1 MHRYGREIQD
11 KFVDTARAA
20 ADGGSVKARNA
31 GGKEEFVH
39 GEVGGHLSTESAS
52 AEEEQKRAQQG
63 A

>member
-1 MHRYGREIQD
+1 M
-11 KFVDTARAA
+11 DTARAA
-20 ADGGSVKARNA
+20 AEGGRGVKARNA